1 MENIV
6 EPFYKVEDSQELK
19 SVKNFRKIISK
30 FKKRIFNELDS
41 SDLEGDKRAQQL
53 INLDNAVKYIKN
65 FGHILMNILNTKNN
79 EAHEVIKM
87 CNDNDVDIL
96 NLSYEERDL
105 CKHYVYMDIYTYPYD
120 INNHVTS
127 STEFKY
133 SL

>member
-41 SDLEGDKRAQQL
+41 SELEGDKRAQEL

-96 NLSYEERDL
+96 NLSY
-105 CKHYVYMDIYTYPYD
+105 
-120 INNHVTS
+120 
-127 STEFKY
+127 
-133 SL
+133 